1 MQTLTYSTV
10 RRLPEINGNMA
21 AIRQC
26 EFSVEF
32 WQHMYADAGS
42 QKEQAW
48 RMYGE
53 AIDTEQPREIILSLY
68 ETAIM
73 YDDIAH
79 GAWRELEAAKQ
90 NLLALHN

>member
-26 EFSVEF
+26 EFSVGF

-48 RMYGE
+48 RMYGD
-53 AIDTEQPREIILSLY
+53 AVDNEQPREVILSLY
-68 ETAIM
+68 DTAQLYDEICRGAWGELETA
-73 YDDIAH
+73 
-79 GAWRELEAAKQ
+79 KK
-90 NLLALHN
+90 NLLVLYN